1 MERKSERERL
11 REVVETMFDGVPG
24 KERLCRWFVESGYYD
39 APASKSHHGNYPG
52 GLLDHSLQV
61 TQELIVL
68 TDKLGLTWQRP
79 QSPAIIGMLH
89 DICKADEY
97 IASAQDTKS
106 AEPAYEYN
114 KSRLLIGHGD
124 KSCILAAG
132 LIELTEE
139 ELVCIRYHM
148 GPYEAKEMWSS
159 YGYALRHYPNL
170 MWVHAADMIA
180 SQIKGI

>member
-1 MERKSERERL
+1 MEKNERERL
-11 REVVETMFDGVPG
+11 REVVERMFDGLPG
-24 KERLCRWFVESGYYD
+24 GDRLCRWLATSGYYD
-39 APASKSHHGNYPG
+39 APASASYHGNYPG

-68 TDKLGLTWQRP
+68 TDRLGLTWQRP

-89 DICKADEY
+89 DICKVDEY
-97 IASAQDTKS
+97 IAGVQDAKS
-106 AEPAYEYN
+106 ASIDYAYN
-114 KSRLLIGHGD
+114 KDRLLIGHGE

-132 LIELTEE
+132 LLELTEE

-148 GPYEAKEMWSS
+148 GPYEGKEMWSS
-159 YGYALRHYPNL
+159 YSNALRHYPNL
-170 MWVHAADMIA
+170 IWVHAADMIA